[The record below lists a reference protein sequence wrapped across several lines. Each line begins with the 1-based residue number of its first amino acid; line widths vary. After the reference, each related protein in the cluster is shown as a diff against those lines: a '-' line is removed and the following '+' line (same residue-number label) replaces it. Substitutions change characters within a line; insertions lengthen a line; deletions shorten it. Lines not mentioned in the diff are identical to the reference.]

1 MSTMS
6 TSEEYIGYARDISY
20 VAGAQIAVSLLQFAR
35 LPILTKWLGA
45 SLYGTWSLIWVTVVL
60 ITPLATL
67 GLGMAFTRFLAVE
80 RDNARIRESFLSVVF
95 TILAAGV
102 FVSII
107 LILCSDL
114 FASSIIGDI
123 NSSHLI
129 RLASFMVLTQALS
142 QVGVRFFQ
150 TFRKM
155 KWYSTLLAAKATA
168 QLGLMVAFLLLGWE
182 LKGLIIAVLISDTL
196 CLAVA
201 LSAAL
206 GQIGF
211 QFPRFTELKS
221 YLKYGLPLVP
231 GSAILWVIH
240 SSDRYI
246 IGYFMEA
253 KDVGIYT
260 AAYAL
265 ASIISL
271 FRVPL
276 QMVLLPAVS
285 KSYDDGEIAKTRT
298 YLKYSLKYLMMLSIP
313 SAFGLSILASPLL
326 HILTTA
332 EFTSG
337 SVVIPFVASGLLFYG
352 LYQVCMNVLYLGKKT
367 YWILWLL
374 SISAALNIGLN
385 LLLIPHLG
393 ILGAAVATLAAY
405 FVLGMLTALVSLR
418 YFKFDLNLPFTV
430 KSILAS
436 AIMALA
442 IWLLNPVSITGVTVS
457 ILLGVVIYFVIIFVL
472 KGFDKKE
479 LSLFK
484 DLVSR
489 HNTKRN

>member
-1 MSTMS
+1 MS
-6 TSEEYIGYARDISY
+6 TSEDYIGYARDVSY
-20 VAGAQIAVSLLQFAR
+20 VAGAQIVVALLQFLR
-35 LPILTKWLGA
+35 LPVLTKWLGA

-67 GLGMAFTRFLAVE
+67 GLGMAMVRFLAAE
-80 RDNARIRESFLSVVF
+80 KDNAKIRERFLSVVF
-95 TILAAGV
+95 TVLTAGV

-114 FASSIIGDI
+114 FAASIIGDI
-123 NSSHLI
+123 NCSYLVK
-129 RLASFMVLTQALS
+129 LASFMILTQTLS
-142 QVGVRFFQ
+142 QVGVTFFR
-150 TFRKM
+150 TFRQM
-155 KWYSTLLAAKATA
+155 KWYSALLAAKAAA
-168 QLGLMVAFLLLGWE
+168 QLGLMVVFLLLGWE

-206 GQIGF
+206 RQIGF

-253 KDVGIYT
+253 KDVGIYA

-271 FRVPL
+271 LLVPL
-276 QMVLLPAVS
+276 QVVLLPAVS
-285 KSYDDGEIAKTRT
+285 KSYDDGEIVKTRT

-313 SAFGLSILASPLL
+313 SAFGLSILALPLL
-326 HILTTA
+326 RILTTA

-352 LYQVCMNVLYLGKKT
+352 LYQVCMNVLYLEKKT

-385 LLLIPHLG
+385 LLLIPRLG

-405 FVLGMLTALVSLR
+405 FVLGMLTVLISFR
-418 YFKFDLNLPFTV
+418 YFKFDLSLPFIV
-430 KSILAS
+430 KSVLSS
-436 AIMALA
+436 AVMSTA
-442 IWLLNPVSITGVTVS
+442 IWLLGPVSITGVTIS
-457 ILLGVVIYFVIIFVL
+457 ILLGVVIYFAIIFAL
-472 KGFDKKE
+472 KGFSKNE
-479 LSLFK
+479 LELIKSSFR
-484 DLVSR
+484 S
-489 HNTKRN
+489 

>member
-1 MSTMS
+1 MT
-6 TSEEYIGYARDISY
+6 TSQDYVTYAKDIGL

-67 GLGMAFTRFLAVE
+67 GLGLAMVRFLAAEGDV
-80 RDNARIRESFLSVVF
+80 ARIRERFLSVVF
-95 TILAAGV
+95 TVLAAGV

-114 FASSIIGDI
+114 FASSIMGDI
-123 NSSHLI
+123 SSSHLVK
-129 RLASFMVLTQALS
+129 LASFMILTQALS
-142 QVGVRFFQ
+142 QIGVAFFR
-150 TFRKM
+150 TFRQM
-155 KWYSTLLAAKATA
+155 KLYSLLLLAKAAA

-206 GQIGF
+206 RQIGF
-211 QFPRFTELKS
+211 QIPRFTELKS

-231 GSAILWVIH
+231 SSAMLWIIH
-240 SSDRYI
+240 SSDRYMV
-246 IGYFMEA
+246 GYFMEA
-253 KDVGIYT
+253 KDVGIYA

-271 FRVPL
+271 LLVPL
-276 QMVLLPAVS
+276 QVVLLPAVS
-285 KSYDDGEIAKTRT
+285 KSYDDGEIARTRT
-298 YLKYSLKYLMMLSIP
+298 FLKYSLKYLMMLSIP

-326 HILTTA
+326 RILTTA

-352 LYQVCMNVLYLGKKT
+352 LYQVCLYVLYLAKKT
-367 YWILWLL
+367 QLELILL
-374 SISAALNIGLN
+374 SIGAALNIGLN
-385 LLLIPHLG
+385 VLLVPYLG
-393 ILGAAVATLAAY
+393 IMGAAVATLAAF
-405 FVLGMLTALVSLR
+405 FVLGMLTVLVSFR
-418 YFKFDLNLPFTV
+418 YFKFDLSLPFIV

-436 AIMALA
+436 VIMALA
-442 IWLLNPVSITGVTVS
+442 IWLLNPVSITWVIIS
-457 ILLGVVIYFVIIFVL
+457 ILLGVFVYFAIMFAF

-479 LSLFK
+479 LALLK
-484 DLVSR
+484 GLVSGSDS
-489 HNTKRN
+489 KGE

>member
-1 MSTMS
+1 MT
-6 TSEEYIGYARDISY
+6 TSQDYVTYAKDIGL

-35 LPILTKWLGA
+35 LPILTKWLGT

-67 GLGMAFTRFLAVE
+67 GLGLAMVRFLAAEGDV
-80 RDNARIRESFLSVVF
+80 ARIRDRFLSVVF
-95 TILAAGV
+95 TVLAAGV

-114 FASSIIGDI
+114 FASSIMGDI
-123 NSSHLI
+123 NSSHLVK
-129 RLASFMVLTQALS
+129 LASFMVLTQALS
-142 QVGVRFFQ
+142 QIGVAFFR
-150 TFRKM
+150 TFRQM
-155 KWYSTLLAAKATA
+155 KWYSALTAAKAAA

-196 CLAVA
+196 CLTAA
-201 LSAAL
+201 ISAAL
-206 GQIGF
+206 RQIGF

-231 GSAILWVIH
+231 SSAMLWIIH
-240 SSDRYI
+240 SSDRYMV
-246 IGYFMEA
+246 GYFMEA
-253 KDVGIYT
+253 KDVGIYA

-271 FRVPL
+271 LLVPL
-276 QMVLLPAVS
+276 QVVLLPAVS
-285 KSYDDGEIAKTRT
+285 KSYDDGEIARTRT

-326 HILTTA
+326 RILTTA

-352 LYQVCMNVLYLGKKT
+352 LYQACMHIVYLVKKT
-367 YWILWLL
+367 SWILWLL

-385 LLLIPHLG
+385 LLLIPRLG
-393 ILGAAVATLAAY
+393 ILGAAVATLIAY
-405 FVLGMLTALVSLR
+405 AVLGILAVIISFR
-418 YFKFDLNLPFTV
+418 YLKFDLDFPFIA
-430 KSILAS
+430 KSIVAS
-436 AIMALA
+436 VIMALA
-442 IWLLNPVSITGVTVS
+442 IWLLNPISITWVIIS
-457 ILLGVVIYFVIIFVL
+457 ILLGVFVYFAIMFAF

-479 LSLFK
+479 LALLK
-484 DLVSR
+484 GLVSGSDS
-489 HNTKRN
+489 KGE

>member
-1 MSTMS
+1 MT
-6 TSEEYIGYARDISY
+6 TSQDYVTYAKDIGL

-67 GLGMAFTRFLAVE
+67 GLGLAMVRFLAAEGDV
-80 RDNARIRESFLSVVF
+80 ARIRERFLSVVF
-95 TILAAGV
+95 TVLAAGV
-102 FVSII
+102 FVSLI

-114 FASSIIGDI
+114 LASSIMGDI
-123 NSSHLI
+123 SSSHLVK
-129 RLASFMVLTQALS
+129 LASFMILTQALS
-142 QVGVRFFQ
+142 QIGVAFFR
-150 TFRKM
+150 TFRQM
-155 KWYSTLLAAKATA
+155 KLYSLLLLAKAAA

-206 GQIGF
+206 RQIGF
-211 QFPRFTELKS
+211 QIPRFTELKS

-231 GSAILWVIH
+231 SSAILWIIH
-240 SSDRYI
+240 SSDRYMV
-246 IGYFMEA
+246 GYFMEA
-253 KDVGIYT
+253 KDVGIYA

-271 FRVPL
+271 LLVPL
-276 QMVLLPAVS
+276 QVVLLPAVS
-285 KSYDDGEIAKTRT
+285 KSYDDGEIARTRT
-298 YLKYSLKYLMMLSIP
+298 FLKYSLKYLMMLSIP

-326 HILTTA
+326 RILTTA

-352 LYQVCMNVLYLGKKT
+352 LYQVCLYVLYLAKKT
-367 YWILWLL
+367 QLELILL
-374 SISAALNIGLN
+374 SIGAALNIGLN
-385 LLLIPHLG
+385 LLLVPYLG
-393 ILGAAVATLAAY
+393 IMGAAVATLAAF
-405 FVLGMLTALVSLR
+405 FVLGMLTVLVSFR
-418 YFKFDLNLPFTV
+418 YFKFDLSLPFIV

-436 AIMALA
+436 VIMALA
-442 IWLLNPVSITGVTVS
+442 IWLLNPISITWVIIS
-457 ILLGVVIYFVIIFVL
+457 ILLGVFVYFAIMFAL

-479 LSLFK
+479 LALLK
-484 DLVSR
+484 GLVSGSDS
-489 HNTKRN
+489 KGE